1 MIRGLNPYPAAWT
14 FIKDGD
20 NEWNVK
26 LYDCEFEAA
35 QHNFTPG
42 QLLTTKKELKV
53 ATKDGFIKVNSL
65 QFPGK
70 KKMQTHE
77 LLNGIQF
84 SDSTL
89 AF

>member
-1 MIRGLNPYPAAWT
+1 MKAIKIYSIVATLVIVGLSVWVYS
-14 FIKDGD
+14 
-20 NEWNVK
+20 
-26 LYDCEFEAA
+26 
-35 QHNFTPG
+35 
-42 QLLTTKKELKV
+42 TKKELKV

-77 LLNGIQF
+77 LLNGIHF